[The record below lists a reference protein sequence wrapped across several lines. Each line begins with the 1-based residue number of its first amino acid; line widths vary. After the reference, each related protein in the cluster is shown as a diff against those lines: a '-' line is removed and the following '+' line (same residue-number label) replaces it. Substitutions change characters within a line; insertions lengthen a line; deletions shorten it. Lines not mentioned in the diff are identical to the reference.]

1 MTFNPFCFRLVSC
14 ICSLNW
20 NVCVLWYVL
29 HFHQAQFYPWVF
41 ETDACVRLRFSFLV
55 SFSGIFAIFTMFFK
69 ILFIL
74 CLPNGP
80 VKTIVHNFLGLLCW
94 SQQQDRRDQLICKN
108 IQTSNTTFFKRFH
121 GATSLISRCLRS
133 TAMAASH
140 ILCIFTRSCLCL
152 LFAKVNIF

>member
-1 MTFNPFCFRLVSC
+1 
-14 ICSLNW
+14 
-20 NVCVLWYVL
+20 
-29 HFHQAQFYPWVF
+29 
-41 ETDACVRLRFSFLV
+41 
-55 SFSGIFAIFTMFFK
+55 MFFK